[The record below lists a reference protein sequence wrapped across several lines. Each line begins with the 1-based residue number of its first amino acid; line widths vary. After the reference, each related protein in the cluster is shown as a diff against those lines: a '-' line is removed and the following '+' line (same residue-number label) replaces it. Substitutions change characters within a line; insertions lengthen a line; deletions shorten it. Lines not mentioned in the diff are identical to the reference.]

1 MFRLPLRHS
10 RPAIARLLQ
19 HKTVL
24 ASPHIAHVAR
34 TMSTTEQPAEK
45 TSGLGFANKDGR
57 YRRQVSQYRNA
68 ISAQPDAEFPPDTD
82 RYHLYVSL
90 ACPWAHR
97 VLITRQL
104 KGLENLI
111 TVNVVDWFMD
121 EQGWKFN
128 AEVPGCTPDTVND
141 AARLREIYFKINPE
155 YDGRFT
161 VPLLF
166 DKKQGKIVSNE
177 SAEIIRFLF
186 TELDGLTDKKF
197 HTDYYPEKLRKE
209 IDEVNEWIYNDINNG
224 VYKSG
229 FATTQEAY
237 EENVFQLFKSLDRVE
252 KILGDHKYLVGD
264 TLTEADIRL
273 FTTIVRFDPVYV
285 MHFKCNLG
293 TIRHDYPN
301 IHRWLRDLYW
311 DIPAFKDTTNFE
323 HIKKHY
329 MISHIK
335 QNPFQI
341 VAAGPKEN
349 ILPKDK

>member
-1 MFRLPLRHS
+1 MFLRTTLRRIQQTSSHLTTSRLIITRN
-10 RPAIARLLQ
+10 
-19 HKTVL
+19 
-24 ASPHIAHVAR
+24 
-34 TMSTTEQPAEK
+34 MSTETQPAEK
-45 TSGLGFANKDGR
+45 TKGLGFANKDGH
-57 YRRQVSQYRNA
+57 YRRQVSQFRNA
-68 ISAQPDAEFPPDTD
+68 ISSKPGAEFPPDKD

-97 VLITRQL
+97 VLITRKL
-104 KGLENLI
+104 KGLEDLI
-111 TVNVVDWFMD
+111 TLNVVDWYMD
-121 EQGWKFN
+121 EDGWKFN
-128 AEVPGCTPDTVND
+128 PEVPGCTPDTVNN
-141 AARLREIYFKINPE
+141 AERIREIYFKVNPE

-177 SAEIIRFLF
+177 SAEIIRFPF
-186 TELDGLTDKKF
+186 TEMDSLIPEKY
-197 HTDYYPEKLRKE
+197 HVDYYPEKLRPE
-209 IDEVNEWIYNDINNG
+209 IDAVNEWIYNDINNG

-237 EENVFQLFKSLDRVE
+237 DQNVYQLFKSLDRVE
-252 KILGDHKYLVGD
+252 KILGEHKYLVGD

-293 TIRHDYPN
+293 MIRHDYPN

-329 MISHIK
+329 MISHLK
-335 QNPFQI
+335 QNPYQI